1 MADPPWLNNQM
12 VGFSTINQ
20 SAGSSMMDPIQAGD
34 LVAEAE
40 EQVPFVAGDLRSN
53 NVETGSNRGGYD
65 E

>member
-1 MADPPWLNNQM
+1 
-12 VGFSTINQ
+12 
-20 SAGSSMMDPIQAGD
+20 MMDPIQAGD